1 MRRVIQA
8 TAFVFGLVSLS
19 ACASHPSHVAAP
31 DVNDPAWSPPGE
43 MSVTV
48 HTAPPPA
55 PTNNATAL
63 SCPQPNRGSIPK
75 NQIHAAMY

>member
-8 TAFVFGLVSLS
+8 TAFVFGLIALTG
-19 ACASHPSHVAAP
+19 CANRASHVAAP
-31 DVNDPAWSPPGE
+31 DVNDPAWTPPGQ

-55 PTNNATAL
+55 ATNNTTAM
-63 SCPQPNRGSIPK
+63 SCPQPNRGQIPK